1 MEGAVGGERG
11 WNLGGLR
18 GNEARRRGWRGHTS
32 GDRRGG
38 GGERL
43 GRNGERQRPQLGW
56 RGHMSGDRRGGGGER
71 LGRNGERQRP
81 QLGWRG
87 HTSGDRRGGG
97 SERQSTNGE
106 RQGPQLGWRGHT
118 SGDRR
123 GGGSERQST
132 NGERQGPQLGFKT
145 LQDIS
150 KQEPSVV
157 AITLSLHPAMPDL
170 LKETNMEKNRVELLC
185 LVLSKAFTAKNNR
198 STVQHLARLLKDSGF
213 FRTTLP
219 HYLAGMWSE
228 LNPVRRKQE
237 LENIVVILTQVL
249 TIFPASSVEAVG
261 LLLTLLQASMNKL
274 QTAGVNIPAQ
284 VAESVEKLENLVKHV
299 QDRSCEGTLHP
310 GRDTYS
316 LLHSDVPGEEEEQ
329 PIFRNLPIFPTPEE
343 LEEES
348 RPSLRS
354 NIISKRYTNT
364 LIYLDTH
371 FRLMRE
377 DLLRGLREGIQLLRQ
392 KRMELDDT
400 ELKKKRFDDILV
412 YFDVKIGLP
421 HCIRT
426 NLAYGIQFDVQPLK
440 SVRWENS
447 KRLLYGSLVCLSSDN
462 FESFLYATVVD
473 RDPKQVEKGKILIAF
488 TDESRLKLTGIEKDQ
503 VFVMVET
510 PAYFEAYRHVLE
522 GLQEQ
527 NENDM
532 PFQRYIVECN
542 TDVHPPAYLQ
552 ENDLYNL
559 TSITLRELRLPPFHI
574 LKEEAWPRQTVL
586 GLNESQ
592 MQALRLALTKELAII
607 QGPPG
612 TGKTHVGLKIAHA
625 LLDNREH
632 WNNSQMLVVCFTNHA
647 LDQFLEGIL
656 KFLPNGIVRVG
667 GRSNSELLKRFNIK
681 ELTSGPSSKMP
692 LYLRNAFRDIYLEMD
707 KLKETI
713 QYQNSRLQCSLEGIL
728 ADSILENIIS
738 QNHWDSLHQHLGY
751 RKGNLKSSVILE
763 WLGLHSTGILQ
774 METEDT
780 DGDGFLGAATGDEM
794 VLWQQDLIHIVEE
807 AEMIQ
812 ADRIIDDNT
821 DLKRGKNM
829 AYSEWHFRNM
839 QESMLAMNLEQDKG
853 EPEQPE
859 EEWMYQ
865 RQQKRKMINK
875 MKRELSKSETMSEEE
890 EKNVLHIWALSMQD
904 RWRLYRLWVVRY
916 RADIRTG
923 TVPLEDEYQ
932 QAVDRYNEL
941 KHEQTRFILQR
952 AKVIGMT
959 TTGASK
965 FRKVLQEVRPRVVI
979 VEEAAEV
986 LEAHIITTLSQ
997 ACQHLILIGDHQQL
1011 RPTSTVYDLEKNY
1024 KMGVSMFERLVGMR
1038 LPFVRLNQQ
1047 HRMRP
1052 EIARLL
1058 TPNIYSD
1065 LENHPSVLNFDDI
1078 RGLNTNVFFVEH
1090 NELETQFKEDRS
1102 HQNLHEAQFVVAFCR
1117 YLLLQEYKP
1126 EQITILTTYT
1136 AQLHCLHKLMPGNLF
1151 KGVRVHVVDKYQGEE
1166 NDIVLL
1172 SLVRS
1177 NTQGKVGFLN
1187 ISNRVCVALSRA
1199 KKGLYCMGNSE
1210 MLGKVQLWKNT
1221 FRTLKEKD
1229 QIGRALT
1236 LCCQNHAESKIEAS
1250 CADDFKQAPEG
1261 GCTKPCE
1268 FRLDCGHVCE
1278 SVCHPYDKE
1287 HQKYQCL
1294 KNCERILCPLGHKCS
1309 LKCFADCP
1317 KDCPIRIEKI
1327 IPKCQHK
1334 QMVPCHQDPEEFIC
1348 KVPCQKTLL
1357 CGHRCDSMCGIPC
1370 TSKCMVKVMLQL
1382 SCGHNQ
1388 LGACFHKT
1396 MKHAKEPLCMTSCGQ
1411 QLKCNHACRGTCG
1424 QCNNGRFHLSC
1435 NHRCKRLLICSHE
1448 CTEPCTSSCPPC
1460 DKPCE
1465 NCCVHSKCMNK
1476 CGQHCAPCNEPC
1488 AWQCVHQSCS
1498 KLCHEPCDRPP
1509 CDQPCTLTLTC
1520 GHPCIGLCG
1529 EKCPS
1534 KCRICHEDKVTEI
1547 FFGTEDDPKACFLQ
1561 LEDCGHIVEHTSMDT
1576 YMAID
1581 DEPQASEG
1589 QLAIKLKEC
1598 PKCRT
1603 PIRKNLRYGSHI
1615 NRSLAAIEMVKTKI
1629 RGSQGSINLQRLE
1642 LLDTLG
1648 SYKINSDKDM
1658 KIKKILRSKDL
1669 TANDLWV
1676 IQNNLNFIDRI
1687 EKLLSIV
1694 RQNTTLTNICE
1705 FQKSINNF
1713 LLWNDQFSQKFT
1725 EQQMFDMQRELQRLT
1740 LRAEL
1745 IVLCSRAEKKGKHSL
1760 IESETQIMKE
1770 TLGKNGQFTEQDGKR
1785 LKDVIEEMKQKVS
1798 VTGLDI
1804 SEEEKKMIVT
1814 AMKLQ
1819 PGHWYKCPNG
1829 HVYVITECGGAM
1841 ESRQCPDCKATIGGS
1856 SHRLADGNQ
1865 VASEMDGAQHAAW
1878 SEANN
1883 LINFE
1888 DLHL

>member
-1 MEGAVGGERG
+1 M
-11 WNLGGLR
+11 N
-18 GNEARRRGWRGHTS
+18 
-32 GDRRGG
+32 
-38 GGERL
+38 RL
-43 GRNGERQRPQLGW
+43 
-56 RGHMSGDRRGGGGER
+56 
-71 LGRNGERQRP
+71 
-81 QLGWRG
+81 
-87 HTSGDRRGGG
+87 
-97 SERQSTNGE
+97 
-106 RQGPQLGWRGHT
+106 
-118 SGDRR
+118 
-123 GGGSERQST
+123 
-132 NGERQGPQLGFKT
+132 K
-145 LQDIS
+145 
-150 KQEPSVV
+150 
-157 AITLSLHPAMPDL
+157 
-170 LKETNMEKNRVELLC
+170 
-185 LVLSKAFTAKNNR
+185 
-198 STVQHLARLLKDSGF
+198 
-213 FRTTLP
+213 
-219 HYLAGMWSE
+219 
-228 LNPVRRKQE
+228 
-237 LENIVVILTQVL
+237 
-249 TIFPASSVEAVG
+249 
-261 LLLTLLQASMNKL
+261 
-274 QTAGVNIPAQ
+274 TAGVDIPAQ
-284 VAESVEKLENLVKHV
+284 VAESVEKLEDLVKHV

-316 LLHSDVPGEEEEQ
+316 LLHSDDPGEEEEQ
-329 PIFRNLPIFPTPEE
+329 PMFRNIPIFPTPEE
-343 LEEES
+343 LEEDS

-377 DLLRGLREGIQLLRQ
+377 DLLRDLREGIQLLRHNW
-392 KRMELDDT
+392 MEPDDT
-400 ELKKKRFDDILV
+400 ELKKKRFDNIHV
-412 YFDVKIGLP
+412 YFDVKIGVP
-421 HCIRT
+421 RCIRT
-426 NLAYGIQFDVQPLK
+426 NLAYDIQFDVQPLK
-440 SVRWENS
+440 FVRWENS
-447 KRLLYGSLVCLSSDN
+447 KRLMFGSLVCLSCDP

-473 RDPKQVEKGKILIAF
+473 RDPKLVEKGQILIAF
-488 TDESRLKLTGIEKDQ
+488 TDESRLKLAGIEKDQ

-527 NENDM
+527 DDNDM

-559 TSITLRELRLPPFHI
+559 RSITLHKLRVPPFHI
-574 LKEEAWPRQTVL
+574 LREEAWPVQKVL
-586 GLNESQ
+586 GLDESQ
-592 MQALRLALTKELAII
+592 KQALRLALTKELAII

-625 LLDNREH
+625 LLDNRGH

-656 KFLPNGIVRVG
+656 KFLPKGIVRVG
-667 GRSNSELLKRFNIK
+667 GRSKSESLKRFNMR
-681 ELTSGPSSKMP
+681 EMTSGPSSETP
-692 LYLRNAFRDIYLEMD
+692 LYLRNAFRDVHSEMD
-707 KLKETI
+707 ILEEKIEN
-713 QYQNSRLQCSLEGIL
+713 QNSRLQCSLKGIL
-728 ADSILENIIS
+728 ADSILKNVIS
-738 QNHWDSLHQHLGY
+738 QNHWDSLHRPIGY
-751 RKGNLKSSVILE
+751 RKRNPRSSVILE
-763 WLGLHSTGILQ
+763 WLGLNSTGILQ

-780 DGDGFLGAATGDEM
+780 NGDEPLGAATEDEM
-794 VLWQQDLIHIVEE
+794 GPGQQDLLHIVEE

-812 ADRIIDDNT
+812 ADRFIDDNA
-821 DLKRGKNM
+821 DLKLR
-829 AYSEWHFRNM
+829 RNM
-839 QESMLAMNLEQDKG
+839 VYSMFPYTNLQDEMLAMNLKEEKRKL
-853 EPEQPE
+853 EQPE
-859 EEWMYQ
+859 EEWTYQ
-865 RQQKRKMINK
+865 SQQKRKMIYK
-875 MKRELSKSETMSEEE
+875 IKRELSKSESMSEEE
-890 EKNVLHIWALSMQD
+890 GKNVLDIWDLGMKD
-904 RWRLYRLWVVRY
+904 RWRLYRLWLVRY

-932 QAVDRYNEL
+932 QAVNRYNEL
-941 KHEQTRFILQR
+941 KHDQSRHILQH

-965 FRKVLQEVRPRVVI
+965 YRKVLQDVGPRVVI

-1011 RPTSTVYDLEKNY
+1011 RPTATVYDLEKNY
-1024 KMGVSMFERLVGMR
+1024 KMGVSMFERLVGMG
-1038 LPFVRLNQQ
+1038 LPYVRLNQQ

-1090 NELETQFKEDRS
+1090 NELETQFKEEHS
-1102 HQNLHEAQFVVAFCR
+1102 HKNLHEAKFVVAFCR
-1117 YLLLQEYKP
+1117 YLLLQEYNP

-1136 AQLHCLHKLMPGNLF
+1136 AQLHCLHKLMPGDQF

-1199 KKGLYCMGNSE
+1199 KKGLYCIGNSQ
-1210 MLGKVQLWKNT
+1210 MLGHVQLWKNT
-1221 FRTLKEKD
+1221 FQILKEKD

-1236 LCCQNHAESKIEAS
+1236 LCCQNHPERKVEAS

-1278 SVCHPYDKE
+1278 SVCHTYDKE

-1294 KNCERILCPLGHKCS
+1294 KNCERIICPLGHKCS
-1309 LKCFADCP
+1309 RKCFAVCP
-1317 KDCPIRIEKI
+1317 KNCPIKVEKT

-1348 KVPCQKTLL
+1348 KVPCQKMLL
-1357 CGHRCDSMCGIPC
+1357 CGHRCDSICGNPC
-1370 TSKCMVKVMLQL
+1370 TSKCMVNVMLQL

-1388 LGACFHKT
+1388 LGACFYKT
-1396 MKHAKEPLCMTSCGQ
+1396 MKPVEEPLCTTLCGQ

-1435 NHRCKRLLICSHE
+1435 NHKCKRLLICSHE

-1465 NCCVHSKCMNK
+1465 NCCVHSKCMSK
-1476 CGQHCAPCNEPC
+1476 CGQPCAPCKEPC

-1509 CDQPCTLTLTC
+1509 CNQPCTLTLIC

-1534 KCRICHEDKVTEI
+1534 KCRVCHENQVTEI
-1547 FFGTEDDPKACFLQ
+1547 FFGTEDDPEACFLQ

-1581 DEPQASEG
+1581 DELQASEG

-1629 RGSQGSINLQRLE
+1629 RGSQGSIKIQSLE
-1642 LLDTLG
+1642 LLDTLWR
-1648 SYKINSDKDM
+1648 YNMDSDKEM
-1658 KIKKILRSKDL
+1658 KIKEKLQRKDL
-1669 TANDLWV
+1669 TTNDLWV
-1676 IQNNLNFIDRI
+1676 IKNRLNFIDRVK
-1687 EKLLSIV
+1687 KLQSVV
-1694 RQNTTLTNICE
+1694 RQNTTLTNFWDFE
-1705 FQKSINNF
+1705 KSTNNF
-1713 LLWNDQFSQKFT
+1713 LLWNGNPSQKFT

-1740 LRAEL
+1740 LGAEL
-1745 IVLCSRAEKKGKHSL
+1745 VVLCSSAEKRGKHSL
-1760 IESETQIMKE
+1760 IESEAQIMKE
-1770 TLGKNGQFTEQDGKR
+1770 TLGKHGQFTEQDGER
-1785 LKDVIEEMKQKVS
+1785 LKDVMEEMKQKVP
-1798 VTGLDI
+1798 VTGLQI
-1804 SEEEKKMIVT
+1804 SEEEKKMIVK
-1814 AMKLQ
+1814 AMGLRS
-1819 PGHWYKCPNG
+1819 GHWYKCPNN

-1841 ESRQCPDCKATIGGS
+1841 EARRCPDCKATIGGS
-1856 SHRLADGNQ
+1856 SHRLAAGNQ

-1883 LINFE
+1883 LNNFE